1 MGYLLVI
8 MRKEVIRQMRAFR
21 IFFRSIRDAF
31 KSVVR
36 NFSLSFASIM
46 CTTITLILVAVAV
59 VAAANVNN
67 ATKLIEDELTIVT
80 YLKKDVTE
88 EQIENIKSEISSY
101 KNVEEVTFKSK
112 DEWKLEMSE
121 YDDSFKTVLDYLDD
135 NPLMDSFV
143 LKVNDVKKLSETS
156 EYIKA
161 INGVDTVKYGE
172 GMVEQVISIFDIVQK
187 IVVVVVIALV
197 VVTSFLISN
206 TIKLTIFSRR
216 NEIEIMRLVGA
227 SNITIKLPFLFE
239 GFIIGLIGSIIP
251 VCITIYGYVI
261 LYSRMHGKLFSN
273 MIMLIKP
280 YPFVFWVS
288 LIVVAIGALVG
299 MYGSIKAVR
308 KYLKV

>member
-1 MGYLLVI
+1 
-8 MRKEVIRQMRAFR
+8 MRACR

-46 CTTITLILVAVAV
+46 CTTITLILVAVAM

-67 ATKLIEDELTIVT
+67 ATKLIEDELTVVV
-80 YLKKDVTE
+80 YLNGDVTS
-88 EQIENIKSEISSY
+88 EQIENIKTELNGY
-101 KNVEEVTFKSK
+101 KNVLETTYKSK

-121 YDDSFKTVLDYLDD
+121 YDDSFKTVLDYLDE
-135 NPLMDSFV
+135 NPLNDSFV
-143 LKVNDVKKLSETS
+143 VKVKDVKKLSETS
-156 EYIKA
+156 EFIKG
-161 INGVDTVKYGE
+161 IEGVDTVKYGE
-172 GMVEQVISIFDIVQK
+172 GMVENVISVFDVIQK
-187 IVVVVVIALV
+187 VVLVVVIALV
-197 VVTSFLISN
+197 LVTGFLISN

-216 NEIEIMRLVGA
+216 GEIEIMRLVGA

-239 GFIIGLIGSIIP
+239 GFIIGVVGSIIP
-251 VCITIYGYVI
+251 ICITIYGYVI

-280 YPFVFWVS
+280 YPFVFNIS
-288 LIVVAIGALVG
+288 LILLGIGALVG

>member
-1 MGYLLVI
+1 

-21 IFFRSIRDAF
+21 IFFRSIRDAL

-88 EQIENIKSEISSY
+88 EQIDNIKSEISSY

-121 YDDSFKTVLDYLDD
+121 YDDSFKTVLDYLDE

-172 GMVEQVISIFDIVQK
+172 GMVEQVISVFDIVQK
-187 IVVVVVIALV
+187 IVVVVVLALV

-288 LIVVAIGALVG
+288 LIVIAIGALVG

>member
-1 MGYLLVI
+1 

-21 IFFRSIRDAF
+21 IFFRSIRDAL

-88 EQIENIKSEISSY
+88 EQIDNIKSEISSY

-121 YDDSFKTVLDYLDD
+121 YDDSFKTVLDYLDE

-172 GMVEQVISIFDIVQK
+172 GMVEQVISVFDIVQK

-197 VVTSFLISN
+197 VVTSFLVSN

-261 LYSRMHGKLFSN
+261 LYSRMHGKLLSN

-288 LIVVAIGALVG
+288 LIVIAIGALVG

>member
-1 MGYLLVI
+1 
-8 MRKEVIRQMRAFR
+8 MRAFR

-31 KSVVR
+31 KSVIR

-59 VAAANVNN
+59 VCAANINN
-67 ATKLIEDELTIVT
+67 ATKMIENELTIIT

-88 EQIENIKSEISSY
+88 EQIDNITTELKSYRNI
-101 KNVEEVTFKSK
+101 EEVVYKSK
-112 DEWKLEMSE
+112 DEWKMEMSNLADE
-121 YDDSFKTVLDYLDD
+121 YKTILDYFDE

-161 INGVDTVKYGE
+161 IDGVDTVKYGE
-172 GMVEQVISIFDIVQK
+172 EMVEQVISVFDVVQK
-187 IVVVVVIALV
+187 IVVVVVIALIL
-197 VVTSFLISN
+197 VTGFLISN

-239 GFIIGLIGSIIP
+239 GFIIGLIGAIIP

-261 LYSRMHGKLFSN
+261 LHSILHGKLFSN

-280 YPFVFWVS
+280 YPFVFGVS
-288 LIVVAIGALVG
+288 LIIVLIGALVG

>member
-1 MGYLLVI
+1 
-8 MRKEVIRQMRAFR
+8 MRACR

-46 CTTITLILVAVAV
+46 CTTITLILVAVAM

-67 ATKLIEDELTIVT
+67 ATKLIEDELTVVV
-80 YLKKDVTE
+80 YLNCDVTS
-88 EQIENIKSEISSY
+88 EQIENIKTELNSY
-101 KNVEEVTFKSK
+101 KNVLETTYKSK

-121 YDDSFKTVLDYLDD
+121 YDDSFKTVLDYLDE
-135 NPLMDSFV
+135 NPLNDSFV
-143 LKVNDVKKLSETS
+143 VKVKDVKKLSETS
-156 EYIKA
+156 EFIKG
-161 INGVDTVKYGE
+161 IEGVDTVKYGE
-172 GMVEQVISIFDIVQK
+172 GMVENVISVFDVIQK
-187 IVVVVVIALV
+187 VVLVVVIALV
-197 VVTSFLISN
+197 LVTGFLISN

-216 NEIEIMRLVGA
+216 GEIEIMRLVGA

-239 GFIIGLIGSIIP
+239 GFIIGVVGSIIP
-251 VCITIYGYVI
+251 ICITIYGYVI

-280 YPFVFWVS
+280 YPFVFKIS
-288 LIVVAIGALVG
+288 LILLGIGALVG

>member
-1 MGYLLVI
+1 
-8 MRKEVIRQMRAFR
+8 MRACR

-46 CTTITLILVAVAV
+46 CTTITLILVAVAMI
-59 VAAANVNN
+59 AASNVNN
-67 ATKLIEDELTIVT
+67 ATKLIEDELTVVV
-80 YLKKDVTE
+80 YLNNNITDE
-88 EQIENIKSEISSY
+88 ELENVKSEVSSY
-101 KNVEEVTFKSK
+101 KNVLDVTYKSK

-121 YDDSFKTVLDYLDD
+121 YDDSFKTVLDYLEE
-135 NPLMDSFV
+135 NPLNDSLV
-143 LKVNDVKKLSETS
+143 VRVNDVKKLGETS

-161 INGVDTVKYGE
+161 INGVDSVKYGE
-172 GMVEQVISIFDIVQK
+172 GMVENVISVFDIIQK
-187 IVVVVVIALV
+187 VVIVVVIALV
-197 VVTSFLISN
+197 LVTGFLISN

-239 GFIIGLIGSIIP
+239 GFIIGLVGSVIP
-251 VCITIYGYVI
+251 ICITIYGYVI

-280 YPFVFWVS
+280 YPFVFYIS
-288 LIVVAIGALVG
+288 LILLGIGALVG

>member
-1 MGYLLVI
+1 MI

-31 KSVVR
+31 KSVIR

-88 EQIENIKSEISSY
+88 EQIENIKNEISSY

-121 YDDSFKTVLDYLDD
+121 YDDSFKTVLNYLDE

-172 GMVEQVISIFDIVQK
+172 GMVEQVISVFDIVQK

-261 LYSRMHGKLFSN
+261 LYSRLHGKLFSN

-280 YPFVFWVS
+280 YPFVFGVS
-288 LIVVAIGALVG
+288 LIVIAIGALVG

>member
-1 MGYLLVI
+1 MI

-21 IFFRSIRDAF
+21 IFFRSIRDAL

-59 VAAANVNN
+59 VAAADVNN
-67 ATKLIEDELTIVT
+67 ATRLIEDELTIVT

-101 KNVEEVTFKSK
+101 KNIEEVTFKSK

-121 YDDSFKTVLDYLDD
+121 YDDSFKTVLNYLDE

-172 GMVEQVISIFDIVQK
+172 GMVEQVISVFDIVQK
-187 IVVVVVIALV
+187 IVVVVVIALI

-261 LYSRMHGKLFSN
+261 LYSRLHGKLFSN